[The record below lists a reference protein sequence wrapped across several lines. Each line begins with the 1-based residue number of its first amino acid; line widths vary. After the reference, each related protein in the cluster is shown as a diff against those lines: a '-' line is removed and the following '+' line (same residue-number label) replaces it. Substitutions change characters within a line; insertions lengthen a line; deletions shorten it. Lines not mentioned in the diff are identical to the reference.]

1 MARVSS
7 SEVEEIIDTDLST
20 LTPFITAASQL
31 VDGITGLGSATK
43 KEIERWLAAHFVAIR
58 DQRSIK
64 DSVGDSSHTYGGK
77 TGMGLDFT
85 SYGQMAKALD
95 TTGHLASLSL
105 KRAGFLYLG
114 GTVSEDGDEVE
125 V

>member
-7 SEVEEIIDTDLST
+7 NEVEEIIDTDLSE

-31 VDGITGLGSATK
+31 VDGITGLGSATL

-58 DQRSIK
+58 DQRTVK
-64 DSVGDSSHTYGGK
+64 DSIGDSSHTYGGK

-105 KRAGFLYLG
+105 KKAGFTYLG
-114 GTVSEDGDEVE
+114 GTVEDGKVE